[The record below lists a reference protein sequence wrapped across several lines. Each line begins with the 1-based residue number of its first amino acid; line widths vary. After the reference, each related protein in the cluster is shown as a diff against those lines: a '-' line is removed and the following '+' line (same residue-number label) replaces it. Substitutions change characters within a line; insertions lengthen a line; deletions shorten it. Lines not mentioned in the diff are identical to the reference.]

1 MSESA
6 MTFRESK
13 EENGIRAEGFEK
25 WCNSE
30 NETMRLRILDWLKM
44 LGNQWLKKMREIHFY
59 FLHLQ

>member
-30 NETMRLRILDWLKM
+30 NETMRLRIVVWL
-44 LGNQWLKKMREIHFY
+44 
-59 FLHLQ
+59 